1 MFPNT
6 IKGNLFYFAIWY
18 TLWQIAD
25 AIVEVVKAVAGGR

>member
-25 AIVEVVKAVAGGR
+25 HVIEVVKAFAGVR